1 MLNSSSRVTCATLLL
16 DALTLAVLA
25 SVALAGCSVGAGGGS
40 SSTAIECTA
49 AGKPVSKVNAGR
61 VTALRRTIESSP
73 LYLTASR
80 AASPAECHVQTQGSR
95 LELDYRF
102 RDGSRLHVAR
112 DDSIEFSE
120 QLLEVASAMT
130 EDSLILLRRAERAS
144 FGDKGCGIEWQSPN
158 TQKPAA
164 NAVRS
169 EDVFYGEICNCQ
181 ARVGRDATK
190 RVIAL
195 TLRSAC

>member
-1 MLNSSSRVTCATLLL
+1 M
-16 DALTLAVLA
+16 
-25 SVALAGCSVGAGGGS
+25 
-40 SSTAIECTA
+40 
-49 AGKPVSKVNAGR
+49 
-61 VTALRRTIESSP
+61 
-73 LYLTASR
+73 
-80 AASPAECHVQTQGSR
+80 
-95 LELDYRF
+95 ELDYRF

-120 QLLEVASAMT
+120 QVLAVASPMT
-130 EDSLILLRRAERAS
+130 EDPLALLQRAERAS

-158 TQKPAA
+158 TQEPAA